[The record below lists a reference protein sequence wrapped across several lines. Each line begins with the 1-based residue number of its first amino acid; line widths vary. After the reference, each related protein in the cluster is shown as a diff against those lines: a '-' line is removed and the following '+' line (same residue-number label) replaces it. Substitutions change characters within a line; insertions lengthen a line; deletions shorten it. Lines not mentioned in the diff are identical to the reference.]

1 MTGSP
6 SGEDRAS
13 LRTFQ
18 QSLAEPHEAPRI
30 GAKACPVAL
39 GAGVALAAVPL
50 GQFPAPMRAAPE
62 ERGHAQ

>member
-6 SGEDRAS
+6 GGEDRVS
-13 LRTFQ
+13 LRTSQ
-18 QSLAEPHEAPRI
+18 QSLAEPHETPRI
-30 GAKACPVAL
+30 GANARPIAL
-39 GAGVALAAVPL
+39 GTGVALAAVPL